1 MPNDREVTSY
11 LICECTQCNVV
22 WSFDWQESPC
32 SCNTSDKALQLSI
45 DTQNLV
51 EVQANSWREALV
63 LYVAVIAV
71 THRCKPHDRQTTR
84 LAEEPTDDAE

>member
-22 WSFDWQESPC
+22 WSFDYQESPC

-63 LYVAVIAV
+63 LYRPAYVDTVDTSQGVLDFGGAA
-71 THRCKPHDRQTTR
+71 
-84 LAEEPTDDAE
+84 